1 MLNLFGGFW
10 LKGIL
15 IALAC
20 ATIGFFALSYINI
33 KKELE
38 SARTSLELAENANA
52 SLLRDLEA
60 LRVEHKKQLDII
72 AGANASKGIL
82 NAKINSVKSGIY
94 KSDESDIVKLFNDS
108 VYRLWQ

>member
-1 MLNLFGGFW
+1 MLNLFSSIGI
-10 LKGIL
+10 KAIL

-20 ATIGFFALSYINI
+20 VIIGFFALSYINI

-60 LRVEHKKQLDII
+60 LRVEHEKQLSVLENT
-72 AGANASKGIL
+72 NAEKSGL
-82 NAKINSVKSGIY
+82 NARVNNVKSEIY
-94 KSDESDIVKLFNDS
+94 KSDESDIIKLFNDS